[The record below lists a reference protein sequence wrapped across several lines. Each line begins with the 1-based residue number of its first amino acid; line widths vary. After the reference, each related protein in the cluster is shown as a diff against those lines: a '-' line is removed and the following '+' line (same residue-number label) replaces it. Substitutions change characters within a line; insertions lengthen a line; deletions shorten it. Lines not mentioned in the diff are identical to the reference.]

1 MMIRQAYH
9 FLADYCKKLQ
19 NAAKTHDDHAML
31 KHERFRRILDQ
42 LQRHGQVQLGALSA
56 ALDVSE
62 DTIRRDI
69 DELARQGA
77 LTRIRGGALLPSP
90 IPDAYGA
97 RERHDAAAKQ
107 EIARKALAL
116 VAEGQLI
123 ILDGGT
129 TAGWL
134 ARQLPATGKLTV
146 ATHSLPAALM
156 LLEHPG
162 IEVRMAGGRVHAEYR
177 VNLGLDTVDF
187 FRQLLADYCFIGTYG
202 LHPEAGLTVADPEE
216 AAVKRAIVNASKH
229 VVALVTPEK
238 LGTAASYVVCEAGR
252 IDSLVTTGS
261 VPEADLAA
269 YRDLGI
275 RIL

>member
-1 MMIRQAYH
+1 
-9 FLADYCKKLQ
+9 
-19 NAAKTHDDHAML
+19 ML

-42 LQRHGQVQLGALSA
+42 LQRHGQVQLGELST

-90 IPDAYGA
+90 IPNAYQA
-97 RERHDAAAKQ
+97 REQHDAVAKQ
-107 EIARKALAL
+107 DIARKALAL
-116 VAEGQLI
+116 VAEGQLV

-134 ARQLPATGKLTV
+134 ARQLPAMGKLTV
-146 ATHSLPAALM
+146 ATHSLPAALA
-156 LLEHPG
+156 LLDHPA
-162 IEVRMAGGRVHAEYR
+162 IEVRMAGGRVHAQYR
-177 VNLGLDTVDF
+177 VNLGTETVDF
-187 FRQLLADYCFIGTYG
+187 YRQLLADVCFIGTYG
-202 LHPEAGLTVADPEE
+202 LHPSAGLTVADAEE

-252 IDSLVTTGS
+252 IGTLVTAGS
-261 VPEADLAA
+261 VPDAELAP

-275 RIL
+275 RVL

>member
-1 MMIRQAYH
+1 
-9 FLADYCKKLQ
+9 
-19 NAAKTHDDHAML
+19 ML
-31 KHERFRRILDQ
+31 KHERFRRILDN
-42 LQRHGQVQLGALSA
+42 LQRHGQVQLGELSA

-90 IPDAYGA
+90 IPNAYQA
-97 RERHDAAAKQ
+97 REQHDAPAKQ
-107 EIARKALAL
+107 EIAQKALAL
-116 VAEGQLI
+116 VAEGQLV

-134 ARQLPATGKLTV
+134 ARQLPAIGKLTV
-146 ATHSLPAALM
+146 ATHSLPAALT
-156 LLEHPG
+156 LLEHPA
-162 IEVRMAGGRVHAEYR
+162 IDVRMAGGRVHAAYR
-177 VNLGLDTVDF
+177 VNLGVETVDF
-187 FRQLLADYCFIGTYG
+187 FRQLLADVCFIGTYG
-202 LHPEAGLTVADPEE
+202 LHPTAGLTVADAEE

-238 LGTAASYVVCEAGR
+238 LGTAASYVVCEASR
-252 IDSLVTTGS
+252 IDTLVTAS
-261 VPEADLAA
+261 AVPEAELAA